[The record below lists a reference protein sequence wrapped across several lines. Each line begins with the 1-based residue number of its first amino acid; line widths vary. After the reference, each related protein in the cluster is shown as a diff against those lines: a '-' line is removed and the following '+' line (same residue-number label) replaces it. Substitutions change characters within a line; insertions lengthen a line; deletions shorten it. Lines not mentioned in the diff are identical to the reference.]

1 MEPWHSNE
9 GTPPGIAN
17 RTPMRRLLTPVVL
30 VLTAGLAT
38 ASASGA
44 PTAKVPQL
52 IFPVVGKAVYFDDFG
67 AARGQGGHQG
77 NDLMTTW
84 RSPAVAAEGGKI
96 KFHTTSARAGCM
108 LYLYGASGT
117 TYIYIHL
124 NNDLT
129 AKNDNKGKCVAGGSY
144 WKGLKDGA
152 RVVAGQPIGYNGNS
166 GDADQAGYHLHFE
179 VHPNDGAAVS
189 PFRYLNRAKKLLV
202 PVQPEAN
209 FTAALRG
216 KVVAADGVARSLT
229 LMVDSLQSWPG
240 GMRVPDVKR
249 SVQLSV
255 PPSVVISNPLGALI
269 ASAKLAALKKGQPA
283 VAWTA
288 IAPATMEAAL
298 GTPLILTTERLV
310 VG

>member
-1 MEPWHSNE
+1 MKAPRPESR
-9 GTPPGIAN
+9 N
-17 RTPMRRLLTPVVL
+17 RTPMRRLLIPVVL

-38 ASASGA
+38 ASAPGA
-44 PTAKVPQL
+44 SSAKVPQL
-52 IFPVVGKAVYFDDFG
+52 IFPVVGKATYFDDFG

-84 RSPAVAAEGGKI
+84 RSPAVAAEAGKV

-179 VHPNDGAAVS
+179 VHPGGGSAVS
-189 PFRYLNRAKKLLV
+189 PFPYLNRAKKLLV
-202 PVQPEAN
+202 PVQPETN

-216 KVVAADGVARSLT
+216 KVVVADGVARSLT
-229 LMVDSLQSWPG
+229 LMVESLQSWPG
-240 GMRVPDVKR
+240 GMRVTDVKR

-269 ASAKLAALKKGQPA
+269 ASAKLAALKKGQRA

-288 IAPATMEAAL
+288 IAPATIEFAL
-298 GTPLILTTERLV
+298 GTPLTLTTERLV

>member
-1 MEPWHSNE
+1 MKAPRPESR
-9 GTPPGIAN
+9 N
-17 RTPMRRLLTPVVL
+17 RSPMRRLLTPVVL
-30 VLTAGLAT
+30 ALTAGLAA
-38 ASASGA
+38 ASAPGA
-44 PTAKVPQL
+44 AVPKVPQL
-52 IFPVVGKAVYFDDFG
+52 IFPVVGKATYFDDFG

-84 RSPAVAAEGGKI
+84 RSPAVAVEAGKV

-117 TYIYIHL
+117 TYLYIHL

-144 WKGLKDGA
+144 WNGLKDGA
-152 RVVAGQPIGYNGNS
+152 RVAAGQPIAYNGNS

-179 VHPNDGAAVS
+179 VHPAGGAAVS
-189 PFRYLNRAKKLLV
+189 PFAYLNRAKKLLF
-202 PVQPEAN
+202 PVQPDAN

-216 KVVAADGVARSLT
+216 NVVKADGVARSLT
-229 LMVDSLQSWPG
+229 LMVDRLQSWPG
-240 GMRVPDVKR
+240 GLRITDLKR
-249 SVQLSV
+249 TVQLSV

-269 ASAKLAALKKGQPA
+269 ASAQLAKLKKGQPA

-288 IAPATMEAAL
+288 IAPATIEAAL
-298 GTPLILTTERLV
+298 GTPLRLSTERLV
-310 VG
+310 IG

>member
-1 MEPWHSNE
+1 MKAPRPESR
-9 GTPPGIAN
+9 N
-17 RTPMRRLLTPVVL
+17 RPPMRRLFTPVVL
-30 VLTAGLAT
+30 ALVAGLAA
-38 ASASGA
+38 ASAPGA
-44 PTAKVPQL
+44 AAPKVPQL
-52 IFPVVGKAVYFDDFG
+52 IFPVVGKAAYFDDFG

-84 RSPAVAAEGGKI
+84 RSPAVAAEAGKV
-96 KFHTTSARAGCM
+96 KFHTTSSRAGCM

-129 AKNDNKGKCVAGGSY
+129 AKNDNRGKCVAGGSY

-152 RVVAGQPIGYNGNS
+152 RVVAGQPIAYNGNS

-179 VHPNDGAAVS
+179 VHPGGGAAVS
-189 PFRYLNRAKKLLV
+189 PFAYLNRAKKLLA

-209 FTAALRG
+209 FTAALHG
-216 KVVAADGVARSLT
+216 TVVAADGVGRSLT
-229 LMVDSLQSWPG
+229 LLVDKVQSWPG
-240 GMRVPDVKR
+240 GLRTTSFKR
-249 SVQLSV
+249 TIQLSV
-255 PPSVVISNPLGALI
+255 PPSVVISNPVGALI
-269 ASAKLAALKKGQPA
+269 GAAKLAGLKKGQPA

-288 IAPATMEAAL
+288 VAPATLEAAL
-298 GTPLILTTERLV
+298 GTPLTLTTERLV

>member
-1 MEPWHSNE
+1 
-9 GTPPGIAN
+9 
-17 RTPMRRLLTPVVL
+17 MRRLLIPVVL

-38 ASASGA
+38 ASAPGA
-44 PTAKVPQL
+44 SSAKVPQL
-52 IFPVVGKAVYFDDFG
+52 IFPVVGKATYFDDFG

-84 RSPAVAAEGGKI
+84 RSPAVAAEAGKV

-129 AKNDNKGKCVAGGSY
+129 AKNDNRGKCVAGGSY

-179 VHPNDGAAVS
+179 VHPGGGSAVS
-189 PFRYLNRAKKLLV
+189 PFPYLNRAKKLLV
-202 PVQPEAN
+202 PVQPETN

-216 KVVAADGVARSLT
+216 KVVVADGVARSLT
-229 LMVDSLQSWPG
+229 LMVESLQSWPG
-240 GMRVPDVKR
+240 GMRVTDVKR

-310 VG
+310 LG

>member
-1 MEPWHSNE
+1 
-9 GTPPGIAN
+9 
-17 RTPMRRLLTPVVL
+17 MRRLLPPVVVVL
-30 VLTAGLAT
+30 VAGLAA
-38 ASASGA
+38 ASAPDA
-44 PTAKVPQL
+44 ATTKVPQL
-52 IFPVVGKAVYFDDFG
+52 IFPVVGKATYFDDFG

-84 RSPAVAAEGGKI
+84 RSPAVAAEAGKV

-152 RVVAGQPIGYNGNS
+152 RVVAGQPIAYNGNS

-179 VHPNDGAAVS
+179 VHPGGGAAVS
-189 PFRYLNRAKKLLV
+189 PFKYLNRAKKLLF
-202 PVQPEAN
+202 PVQPETN
-209 FTAALRG
+209 FTAALTG
-216 KVVAADGVARSLT
+216 KVVSADGVGRTLT
-229 LMVDSLQSWPG
+229 LQVDRVQTWPG
-240 GMRVPDVKR
+240 GLRVTELKR

-255 PPSVVISNPLGALI
+255 PPSVVISNPVGALI
-269 ASAKLAALKKGQPA
+269 GSAKLAALKKGQRA

-288 IAPATMEAAL
+288 LAPATIESAL
-298 GTPLILTTERLV
+298 GLPLTLTTERLV

>member
-1 MEPWHSNE
+1 
-9 GTPPGIAN
+9 
-17 RTPMRRLLTPVVL
+17 
-30 VLTAGLAT
+30 
-38 ASASGA
+38 
-44 PTAKVPQL
+44 
-52 IFPVVGKAVYFDDFG
+52 
-67 AARGQGGHQG
+67 
-77 NDLMTTW
+77 MTTW
-84 RSPAVAAEGGKI
+84 RSPAVAAEAGKV

-117 TYIYIHL
+117 TYTYIHL

-179 VHPNDGAAVS
+179 VHPGGGGAVS
-189 PFRYLNRAKKLLV
+189 PFPYLKRAKKLLV
-202 PVQPEAN
+202 PVQPETN

-216 KVVAADGVARSLT
+216 KVVVADGVARSLT

-240 GMRVPDVKR
+240 GMRVTDVKR
-249 SVQLSV
+249 SVELSV

-269 ASAKLAALKKGQPA
+269 ASAKLAALKKGQRA

-288 IAPATMEAAL
+288 IAPATIEFAL
-298 GTPLILTTERLV
+298 GTPLTLTTERLV

>member
-1 MEPWHSNE
+1 MKAPRPESR
-9 GTPPGIAN
+9 N

-30 VLTAGLAT
+30 ALTAGLAA
-38 ASASGA
+38 ASAPGA
-44 PTAKVPQL
+44 ATAKVPQL
-52 IFPVVGKAVYFDDFG
+52 IFPVVGKATYFDDFG

-84 RSPAVAAEGGKI
+84 RSPAVAAEAGKV

-152 RVVAGQPIGYNGNS
+152 QVAAGQPIGYNGNS

-179 VHPNDGAAVS
+179 VHPNDGGAVS
-189 PFRYLNRAKKLLV
+189 PFPYLKRAKKLLV
-202 PVQPEAN
+202 PVQPETN

-216 KVVAADGVARSLT
+216 KVVSADGVARSLT

-240 GMRVPDVKR
+240 GMRVSDVKR
-249 SVQLSV
+249 SVELSV

-269 ASAKLAALKKGQPA
+269 ASAKLAALKKGQRA

-298 GTPLILTTERLV
+298 GTPLILTTEKLV